1 MSHRRFPVLILAA
14 CLVAALTALVGCG
27 GGSDDEAQVLA
38 TVGDRSIDV
47 EYYKSRLARLKENQ
61 LPVAPDGTPY
71 DMSTLEGKRVFL
83 DIIIDKEL
91 MVAKALDMGY
101 DQDSQVDSA
110 LDALT
115 EFQAMKFFW
124 ADEIGDPS
132 RFVSDEDVD
141 RYYSRLGESRQ
152 CHFIITDL
160 ESDAIACREEFA
172 QGVPWSELVA
182 KYHDGPIRGDKLPN
196 IRVSWGQYRD
206 DFEQPIF
213 DVAEGE
219 LTEPIPT
226 EHGWWL
232 LRVDEVVQEDKPA
245 ETERQRLFA
254 A

>member
-14 CLVAALTALVGCG
+14 CLVAALFALVGCG

-47 EYYKSRLARLKENQ
+47 EYYKSRLAKLEENQ

-71 DMSTLEGKRVFL
+71 DMSTLEGKRAFL

-101 DQDSQVDSA
+101 DQDSQVDAA
-110 LDALT
+110 LEALT

-141 RYYSRLGESRQ
+141 RYYSRLGERRQ

-160 ESDAIACREEFA
+160 ESDAVACREEFA
-172 QGVPWSELVA
+172 AGRALVRAGREVP
-182 KYHDGPIRGDKLPN
+182 
-196 IRVSWGQYRD
+196 
-206 DFEQPIF
+206 
-213 DVAEGE
+213 
-219 LTEPIPT
+219 
-226 EHGWWL
+226 
-232 LRVDEVVQEDKPA
+232 
-245 ETERQRLFA
+245 
-254 A
+254 